1 MLGKLKKLCVWL
13 LKKFVNMENKTDKIQ
28 EVKNWD
34 TITKWILGIAA
45 FLLIFSFIAPA
56 LFVSK
61 AFTPKLDQ

>member
-34 TITKWILGIAA
+34 TITKWI
-45 FLLIFSFIAPA
+45 
-56 LFVSK
+56 
-61 AFTPKLDQ
+61 